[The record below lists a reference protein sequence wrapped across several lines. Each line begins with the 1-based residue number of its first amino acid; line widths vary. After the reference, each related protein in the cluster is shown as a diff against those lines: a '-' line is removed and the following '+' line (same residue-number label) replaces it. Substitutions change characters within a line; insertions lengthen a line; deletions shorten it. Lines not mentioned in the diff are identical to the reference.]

1 VDVLCTHRVDEDET
15 NTLSS
20 TTLQQ
25 KAEICWGLSTSSCN
39 LAKELLPES
48 QLRLSSSEE
57 DLALTAAAV
66 YTPTRGTKQEG
77 VEEGKKGDPLVFPTP
92 HTSPGQETE
101 AVVTEDSGWEA
112 MQCVHGWTH
121 LLRVLSLW
129 PLRCLL
135 QLCKEARQ
143 MPCLQATHWPRPVCV
158 YEMMWLRIGRGVLYT
173 VDQSYVAALHLF
185 SSQTEKQ
192 IQYFHD
198 TCSIITVNTTSK
210 REPEKKILILWTSD
224 PSVYV
229 TRKCVSDEGDVQL
242 LIVSRG
248 HLSESFLW

>member
-1 VDVLCTHRVDEDET
+1 MYTQGGWRWNQHTQFNHPTAESWDLLGAVHQQ
-15 NTLSS
+15 
-20 TTLQQ
+20 LQPGQ
-25 KAEICWGLSTSSCN
+25 GAAPWITAKAI
-39 LAKELLPES
+39 
-48 QLRLSSSEE
+48 QLRRGPCSHCSSSVHSHKR
-57 DLALTAAAV
+57 DKAGR
-66 YTPTRGTKQEG
+66 RGGRREG
-77 VEEGKKGDPLVFPTP
+77 GTIVSPTP

-101 AVVTEDSGWEA
+101 AVVAEDSGREA
-112 MQCVHGWTH
+112 MQRVHGWTH

-158 YEMMWLRIGRGVLYT
+158 YKMMWLRIGRGVLYT

-198 TCSIITVNTTSK
+198 TCSIITVTQLQ
-210 REPEKKILILWTSD
+210 RETWKENIILLTSD

-229 TRKCVSDEGDVQL
+229 MRKCVSDEGDVQL